1 MRLPFW
7 TRKPEARNS
16 VAASTALVVIELP
29 GDGMPIEQPTAD
41 LEDGSR
47 RGAGVLARSAGAMR
61 RLARRLNPTRVR
73 EGALG
78 ASGKTAKSVVVKLHP
93 RRLVR
98 AAREFRRIGASD
110 LARIAHGLGQRSKG
124 VARRLRVLSPRKA
137 RSVRVV
143 AAAVRDL
150 VQNIDPAAAARIAR
164 EATRLARKTLV
175 KLDPRRV
182 EAAVRRVAETID
194 VDGKG
199 KMDKV
204 AKAALAK
211 IGPERATR
219 IAAAATRALKRL
231 VDRLDPDHV
240 GQVIGH
246 LVAAAKSAN
255 DKKGRLRVVGLLA
268 SLVREVGR
276 SLRGVAREIE
286 IRDVAVV
293 VLIILATAPELLI
306 AAGVSAAAL
315 RVLTPLIKVLVE
327 VLPDRK
333 DSPA

>member
-1 MRLPFW
+1 M
-7 TRKPEARNS
+7 
-16 VAASTALVVIELP
+16 
-29 GDGMPIEQPTAD
+29 
-41 LEDGSR
+41 
-47 RGAGVLARSAGAMR
+47 ARSARAMK
-61 RLARRLNPTRVR
+61 LVARGLNPARATKV
-73 EGALG
+73 ALG
-78 ASGKTAKSVVVKLHP
+78 TPGRAAKSVIVKLHP

-110 LARIAHGLGQRSKG
+110 LARLARGVGRGSRS
-124 VARRLRVLSPRKA
+124 VAGRLRVISPRKA

-143 AAAVRDL
+143 ATAVRKL
-150 VQNIDPAAAARIAR
+150 VRDIDPDAASRIAR
-164 EATRLARKTLV
+164 EATRLARKTIV
-175 KLDPRRV
+175 KLDPRQV
-182 EAAVRRVAETID
+182 EAAVRRVAETINL
-194 VDGKG
+194 DGKG
-199 KMDKV
+199 KMDTV
-204 AKAALAK
+204 AKAAVAR

-231 VDRLDPDHV
+231 VPRLDPDHV
-240 GQVIGH
+240 GQMIGD

-255 DKKGRLRVVGLLA
+255 DKKGRLRVVGFLA
-268 SLVREVGR
+268 SLVGEVGR
-276 SLRGVAREIE
+276 ALKGVAKDVE

-293 VLIILATAPELLI
+293 VLIILATAPELLV